1 MCMLFFVDRVEF
13 CQLSN
18 TLLNKGMNSV
28 FVRCLH
34 YMYKNEDWNG
44 IPPTV
49 NVLLLQMGWSKA
61 ACCHLFYLEYILI
74 NKLRDSGFG
83 CTVGSHYVGCLAYA
97 DDIVF
102 LSPTKIG
109 LHEMLKICQEYSSEY
124 FLTFNA
130 QKSQYIVFNQSVAKD
145 NHGILIGHQFLPR
158 QNHVLHLGRPQDYW
172 FGYYYW

>member
-1 MCMLFFVDRVEF
+1 MLTLHVQKLRVKWNTSYSECF
-13 CQLSN
+13 TVTNGVKQGGVLS
-18 TLLNKGMNSV
+18 
-28 FVRCLH
+28 
-34 YMYKNEDWNG
+34 
-44 IPPTV
+44 P
-49 NVLLLQMGWSKA
+49 VLFGV
-61 ACCHLFYLEYILI
+61 YIDILI

-130 QKSQYIVFNQSVAKD
+130 QKSQYILLNQSVAKD

-158 QNHVLHLGRPQDYW
+158 QNHVLHLGRPQDY
-172 FGYYYW
+172 